1 MASNTINLWRAKVKA
16 LKIEERQWTKV
27 HRSATRK
34 LLKLHHQIWNLEK
47 KIEHK
52 LAKTK

>member
-16 LKIEERQWTKV
+16 LKVETKQWNKV
-27 HRSATRK
+27 HRSALRK
-34 LLKLHHQIWNLEK
+34 LLKLQNQIWNLEN